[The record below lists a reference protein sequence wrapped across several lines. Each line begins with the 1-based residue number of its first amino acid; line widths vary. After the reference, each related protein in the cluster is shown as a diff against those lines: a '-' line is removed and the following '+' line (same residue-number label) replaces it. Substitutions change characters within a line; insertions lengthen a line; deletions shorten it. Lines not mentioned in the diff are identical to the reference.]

1 MILARRI
8 RGKTADKKKG
18 VAVMM
23 SLELGN
29 RMCDEEELKQTPAL
43 SQRGELDPKKYFR
56 YRFR

>member
-8 RGKTADKKKG
+8 RGETADKKKG

-29 RMCDEEELKQTPAL
+29 RMCDEEASNKPL
-43 SQRGELDPKKYFR
+43 SQAIYSIVR
-56 YRFR
+56 YRLLGR